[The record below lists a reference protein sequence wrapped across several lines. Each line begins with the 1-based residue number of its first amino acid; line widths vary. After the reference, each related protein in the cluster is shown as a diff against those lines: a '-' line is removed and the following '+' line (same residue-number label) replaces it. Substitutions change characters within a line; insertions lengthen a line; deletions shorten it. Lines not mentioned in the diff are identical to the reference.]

1 MATKRPTT
9 PQDHKPKKA
18 TKAKAQEMHDPSEMF
33 TYTSPFT
40 GIEIE
45 VPYMENIPGRATR
58 KAMEAAGD
66 LGEGAALL
74 ALLKELLQDD
84 FESVVDEMLQR
95 ETAEFFTKWQSE
107 SVVSLGE

>member
-1 MATKRPTT
+1 MTTKRPTT

-18 TKAKAQEMHDPSEMF
+18 AKAKAQEMHDPSEMF

-74 ALLKELLQDD
+74 ALLKELLQD
-84 FESVVDEMLQR
+84 EMLQR